1 MYINTCSDLFPVV
14 LHSTPTQLNSALL
27 YPTLL
32 HYPALL
38 LYFTLHHTTLFCSTV
53 SSPASLYFIVPT
65 VLYSV
70 FFFYFILFIYSILL
84 GRIYCPEGK
93 GTTGLQ
99 GPLQGAP
106 PHPPPFHIRKT
117 ATAPGS
123 PYSYTNSAWV
133 L

>member
-1 MYINTCSDLFPVV
+1 MASHFQVIYDL
-14 LHSTPTQLNSALL
+14 L
-27 YPTLL
+27 
-32 HYPALL
+32 
-38 LYFTLHHTTLFCSTV
+38 
-53 SSPASLYFIVPT
+53 
-65 VLYSV
+65 
-70 FFFYFILFIYSILL
+70 IYSILL
-84 GRIYCPEGK
+84 GRICCPEGK